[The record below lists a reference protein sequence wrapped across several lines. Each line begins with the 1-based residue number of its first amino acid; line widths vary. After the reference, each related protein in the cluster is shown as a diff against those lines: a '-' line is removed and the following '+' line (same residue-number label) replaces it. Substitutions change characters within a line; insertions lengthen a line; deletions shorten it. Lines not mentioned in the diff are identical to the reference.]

1 MTYEVVPNTEEAPWR
16 TIVSVRA
23 RFDTEDGPEYK
34 TGSGVVTG
42 RNDVLT
48 ASHLVYDSRH
58 GDGVADHVEVVP
70 GRMLDSQ
77 PFGTYAAIGWSHEI
91 VDADGNFEL
100 EIAEV
105 ARDYAVLSFDTALGD
120 RVGWMA
126 LDAGFT
132 AGAAS
137 LTGYPGLQSGRMVT
151 ETASAGP
158 AEIAGVLSLTGFD
171 VDNGHSGGPVWTDGA
186 AGPAVVGLVSTT
198 GWGFQIGGAQYD
210 RILSLMAGNEHLI
223 AADGPIDV
231 TGGALADGISGGDHA
246 DRIDGAAGDDT
257 LAGGKGADTLTGGE
271 GGDVLRGGEDNDT
284 VEGTAGNNS
293 LYGGLG
299 DDSMLGGTGNDT
311 INANEGND
319 TLTAGSAVSAELRGG
334 KGNDSIVGGTG
345 SDTLYSGMGSDT
357 LTGGA
362 GDDIFSFKGGD
373 QAATITDFGTG
384 NDKIEIAGYSFDQ
397 LTIFSNGAGNA
408 VISLPDG
415 TSIELQGVDAA
426 TLTADFFLFS

>member
-1 MTYEVVPNTEEAPWR
+1 MTYVVVPNTEEAPWR
-16 TIVSVRA
+16 TIVSVRV
-23 RFDTEDGPEYK
+23 RFDTEDGPKYK
-34 TGSGVVTG
+34 TGSGVVVG

-58 GDGVADHVEVVP
+58 GDGVADHVEIVP

-77 PFGTYAAIGWSHEI
+77 PFGTYAATGWSHEI
-91 VDADGNFEL
+91 VDADSNFEL
-100 EIAEV
+100 EIAEA

-158 AEIAGVLSLTGFD
+158 AEVAGVLSLTGFD
-171 VDNGHSGGPVWTDGA
+171 VDNGHSGGPVWTEGA

-257 LAGGKGADTLTGGE
+257 LAGGKGADTLTGGD
-271 GGDVLRGGEDNDT
+271 GGDVLRGG
-284 VEGTAGNNS
+284 
-293 LYGGLG
+293 
-299 DDSMLGGTGNDT
+299 
-311 INANEGND
+311 
-319 TLTAGSAVSAELRGG
+319 
-334 KGNDSIVGGTG
+334 KGHDSI
-345 SDTLYSGMGSDT
+345 
-357 LTGGA
+357 TGGA
-362 GDDIFSFKGGD
+362 GDD
-373 QAATITDFGTG
+373 TL
-384 NDKIEIAGYSFDQ
+384 YSGLGRDT
-397 LTIFSNGAGNA
+397 LEGGAGA
-408 VISLPDG
+408 DVFVLRGFDPAFPGADLAPTLLDFQS
-415 TSIELQGVDAA
+415 GVDLLMVEGVTEPEIQAGLA
-426 TLTADFFLFS
+426 KQTVNQNSLILSVGGSQVTLIGVELLTEADFLFATSV

>member
-48 ASHLVYDSRH
+48 ASHLVYDSRY
-58 GDGVADHVEVVP
+58 GDGVADHVEIVP
-70 GRMLDSQ
+70 GSTPLAQ

-100 EIAEV
+100 EIAEA

-120 RVGWMA
+120 DLGWMA

-132 AGAAS
+132 AGAAN

-158 AEIAGVLSLTGFD
+158 AEVAGVLSLTGFD

-271 GGDVLRGGEDNDT
+271 GGDVLRGG
-284 VEGTAGNNS
+284 
-293 LYGGLG
+293 
-299 DDSMLGGTGNDT
+299 
-311 INANEGND
+311 
-319 TLTAGSAVSAELRGG
+319 
-334 KGNDSIVGGTG
+334 KGHDSIIGGAG
-345 SDTLYSGMGSDT
+345 DDTLYSGLGRDT
-357 LTGGA
+357 LEGGA
-362 GDDIFSFKGGD
+362 GADVFVLRGFDPAFPGADLAPTILDFQSGVDLLMVEGVTEPEIQAGLAALTLNEGSLIFSVGGS
-373 QAATITDFGTG
+373 QVTLIGV
-384 NDKIEIAGYSFDQ
+384 EL
-397 LTIFSNGAGNA
+397 LT
-408 VISLPDG
+408 
-415 TSIELQGVDAA
+415 E
-426 TLTADFFLFS
+426 ADFLFVTSV

>member
-1 MTYEVVPNTEEAPWR
+1 MTYEVVPNTEETPWR
-16 TIVSVRA
+16 TVVSVRA

-34 TGSGVVTG
+34 TGSGVVVG

-48 ASHLVYDSRH
+48 ASHLVYDSRY
-58 GDGVADHVEVVP
+58 GDGVADRVEVVP

-77 PFGTYAAIGWSHEI
+77 PFGTYAAVSWSHEI

-100 EIAEV
+100 EIAEA

-120 RVGWMA
+120 DLGWMA

-158 AEIAGVLSLTGFD
+158 AEVAGVLSLTGFE
-171 VDNGHSGGPVWTDGA
+171 VWPGHSGGPVWTEGA

-257 LAGGKGADTLTGGE
+257 LAGGKGADTLTGGD
-271 GGDVLRGGEDNDT
+271 GGDVLRGG
-284 VEGTAGNNS
+284 
-293 LYGGLG
+293 
-299 DDSMLGGTGNDT
+299 
-311 INANEGND
+311 
-319 TLTAGSAVSAELRGG
+319 
-334 KGNDSIVGGTG
+334 KGHDSI
-345 SDTLYSGMGSDT
+345 
-357 LTGGA
+357 TGGA
-362 GDDIFSFKGGD
+362 GDD
-373 QAATITDFGTG
+373 TL
-384 NDKIEIAGYSFDQ
+384 YSGLGRDT
-397 LTIFSNGAGNA
+397 LEDGAGADVFVLRGFDPAFPGALLAPTILDFQSGLDLLMVEGVMEPEIQAGLAKQTVNES
-408 VISLPDG
+408 SLVFSVG
-415 TSIELQGVDAA
+415 GSQVTLIGVEL
-426 TLTADFFLFS
+426 LTKADFLFVTSV

>member
-1 MTYEVVPNTEEAPWR
+1 MTYEVVPNTEETPWR
-16 TIVSVRA
+16 TVVSVRA

-34 TGSGVVTG
+34 TGSGVVVG

-48 ASHLVYDSRH
+48 ASHLVYDSRY
-58 GDGVADHVEVVP
+58 GDGVADHVEVAP
-70 GRMLDSQ
+70 GSTPLAQ
-77 PFGTYAAIGWSHEI
+77 PFGTYTATGWSHEI

-100 EIAEV
+100 EIAEA

-120 RVGWMA
+120 DLGWMA

-132 AGAAS
+132 AGAAN

-171 VDNGHSGGPVWTDGA
+171 VDTGHSGGPVWTDGA

-257 LAGGKGADTLTGGE
+257 LAGGKGADTLTGGD
-271 GGDVLRGGEDNDT
+271 GGDVLRGG
-284 VEGTAGNNS
+284 
-293 LYGGLG
+293 
-299 DDSMLGGTGNDT
+299 
-311 INANEGND
+311 
-319 TLTAGSAVSAELRGG
+319 
-334 KGNDSIVGGTG
+334 KGHDSI
-345 SDTLYSGMGSDT
+345 
-357 LTGGA
+357 TGGA
-362 GDDIFSFKGGD
+362 GDDTLYSGLGRDTLEGGTGADVFVLRGFDPAFPGALLAPTILDFQRGVDLLMVEGVTEPEIQAGLAAQTVNEGSLIFSVGGS
-373 QAATITDFGTG
+373 QVTLIGV
-384 NDKIEIAGYSFDQ
+384 EL
-397 LTIFSNGAGNA
+397 LTK
-408 VISLPDG
+408 
-415 TSIELQGVDAA
+415 
-426 TLTADFFLFS
+426 ADFLFATSV